1 MSWAFLVSYWKCHCF
16 LFHCFD
22 TLLTSETVQSSLE
35 IPWLWILLQVQ
46 PGQSITIAV
55 STPKKTKFTLSL
67 FPRERG
73 GNNVTLSMPK
83 VA

>member
-1 MSWAFLVSYWKCHCF
+1 MGFFGLILKMSL
-16 LFHCFD
+16 LFYSIAL

-35 IPWLWILLQVQ
+35 IPQLWLLLQVQ

-55 STPKKTKFTLSL
+55 STPKKTKFMLNL

-73 GNNVTLSMPK
+73 GNNVALSMPK